1 MTRYATDDPAAPPS
15 DPLTFARVLARAAG
29 YGDDVARYI
38 VHRAM
43 GCLPHV
49 GGNA

>member
-1 MTRYATDDPAAPPS
+1 MAPYVTDDPAAPSS
-15 DPLTFARVLARAAG
+15 DPLDFARVLARAAG

-43 GCLPHV
+43 GCLSHV
-49 GGNA
+49 GGSA